1 MARGGQRRSRKGGGG
16 KTDRGRHVVVVESPA
31 KARTIGKY
39 LGSSYRAIATRG
51 HVSDLP
57 ARAGS
62 VKPEDGFAMLVET
75 GRGAARTLGAVAK
88 ALARADSLVL
98 ATDPD
103 REGEAIAWQVL
114 TWLEERNAIG
124 DAAVHRVA
132 FHEITPHAVR
142 TALMR
147 PRDLDM
153 DLVEAWRARR
163 ALDYLVG
170 YGLSPILWRKLPG
183 CRSAGRVQSVALR
196 LLCDREAGIEAFAPR
211 QYWTVEAEI
220 GTADGAVFP
229 AALCRLDGTAVGDDG
244 LATAEMAED
253 AAGRMREARLAVA
266 AVERDTLRRRPPPPF
281 TTSTLQQE
289 AARKLGFSIAETMDA
304 AQRLYE
310 GVDLGDETAGL
321 ITYMRTDS
329 PAMAKTAVAQA
340 RAEIRK
346 RFGDGYV
353 PAKPRAFRARS
364 RNGGTPRSAQE
375 AHEAIRPTDFSR
387 APEDLERRLGRR
399 LDRVAAQLYGLIR
412 NRALASQ
419 MAEARFDR
427 VRVELAPE
435 SGVDGLA
442 LAAAGS
448 VMAFDGHLRV
458 WREDGGAK
466 SEDDEE
472 HRVPQVKVGAD
483 VSVGA
488 VRVERQV
495 TGPPPRY
502 TEAELVGRLDELGIG
517 RPSTWA
523 AILSVMRE
531 RGYAVLHERRFV
543 PTERGRVATAFLEDF
558 FGQWVDYGFTAA
570 MEADLD
576 RIAGGTLAWK
586 GMLEAFWDGFHGAL
600 EAAGALER
608 ATVLAAAEGRLGAFL
623 FGAGPARRR
632 CPACGGD
639 TLALKLSRYG
649 PFVGC
654 ADFPACDYRRSLAA
668 ATADDDGYDGPR
680 DLGTDPDSGLAIT
693 LRRGPNGWYVQRGKR
708 AGKAK
713 PERMSLP
720 PALGPDA
727 VDADLALRLLALPRE
742 VGIHPG
748 TGKPIQAGIGRY
760 GPWLRHEEMYA
771 AIPEDADVLTI
782 GLNRAVAAI
791 EDKRVRESRARG
803 PSRVLRRLGPH
814 PGDGAPVW
822 LKTGHYGPFVAHRR
836 RYASLPKDLDP
847 EDATLEGAV
856 ALLDRRDK
864 AGG

>member
-62 VKPEDGFAMLVET
+62 VKPEDGFAMLAET
-75 GRGAARTLGAVAK
+75 GRGAARTLGAMAK

-147 PRDLDM
+147 PRDIDM

-229 AALCRLDGTAVGDDG
+229 AALCRLDGIAVGDDG
-244 LATAEMAED
+244 LATAGMAED
-253 AAGRMREARLAVA
+253 AAERIWTARLAVT

-310 GVDLGDETAGL
+310 GVDLGDEVAGL

-387 APEDLERRLGRR
+387 APEDLERRLPYPGRR
-399 LDRVAAQLYGLIR
+399 FDRTAAALYGLIR

-435 SGVDGLA
+435 SGVDGFA

-458 WREDGGAK
+458 WREDGPGAGGTDAG
-466 SEDDEE
+466 ETAFGDD
-472 HRVPQVKVGAD
+472 RALPAPAAVAWVGARVGAR

-488 VRVERQV
+488 VRVERHV

-531 RGYAVLHERRFV
+531 RGYAVLHERRFL

-558 FGQWVDYGFTAA
+558 FGQWVDYRLHGRDGSGPRPHRPRDACLEGHA
-570 MEADLD
+570 GSVLG
-576 RIAGGTLAWK
+576 RLPRGAGG
-586 GMLEAFWDGFHGAL
+586 GRR
-600 EAAGALER
+600 AGAGDR
-608 ATVLAAAEGRLGAFL
+608 AGGDRGPPRAVPVRRRSGAAALPG
-623 FGAGPARRR
+623 
-632 CPACGGD
+632 
-639 TLALKLSRYG
+639 
-649 PFVGC
+649 
-654 ADFPACDYRRSLAA
+654 
-668 ATADDDGYDGPR
+668 
-680 DLGTDPDSGLAIT
+680 
-693 LRRGPNGWYVQRGKR
+693 LRRGH
-708 AGKAK
+708 AGAQAQ
-713 PERMSLP
+713 P
-720 PALGPDA
+720 
-727 VDADLALRLLALPRE
+727 LRP
-742 VGIHPG
+742 
-748 TGKPIQAGIGRY
+748 
-760 GPWLRHEEMYA
+760 
-771 AIPEDADVLTI
+771 
-782 GLNRAVAAI
+782 
-791 EDKRVRESRARG
+791 
-803 PSRVLRRLGPH
+803 LRRLRGLPRLRLS
-814 PGDGAPVW
+814 PEP
-822 LKTGHYGPFVAHRR
+822 RR
-836 RYASLPKDLDP
+836 RH
-847 EDATLEGAV
+847 GG
-856 ALLDRRDK
+856 RRRL
-864 AGG
+864 